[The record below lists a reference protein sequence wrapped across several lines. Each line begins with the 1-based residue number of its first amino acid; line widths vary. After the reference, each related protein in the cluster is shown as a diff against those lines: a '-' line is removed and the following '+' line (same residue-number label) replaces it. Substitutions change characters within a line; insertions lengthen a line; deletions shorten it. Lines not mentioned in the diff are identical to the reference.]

1 MSDGGAGRRLPEAL
15 LEEIFQQAVVED
27 LTDFTVHRPV
37 DGRDP
42 QLVLIVAPAGAAT
55 GGLHEDL
62 AAELGDFGG
71 IVPVV
76 SDELRIYHP
85 DYFRLVVEH
94 PEAVIEHT
102 DQAARWWQDRAVEH
116 LAVRG
121 YNIAFE
127 DHFSTPDRLLD
138 TAMTFAGVGY
148 QVRVAATAVPAVL
161 SRFGIIEMY
170 ARVAEATGTGAWVSA
185 EDHDVSYDE
194 VTEILY
200 RAEVGDTVSGITLR
214 DHTGVIYD
222 RWRDPSGSWPSGT
235 VSAVDALAKARTDPL
250 ATPQR
255 VALANRFAGTI
266 ERLAEAGLAQRSL
279 YETAGQVAQDLAG
292 YPSALDA
299 RTAARL
305 NSAMLALLDADTD
318 AAEHPLDTALVDL
331 EVLNEELDSRPRWP
345 PMPDAGAEP
354 PFPEP
359 PEPDLGFQP

>member
-1 MSDGGAGRRLPEAL
+1 MSNGGAGRRLPEAL
-15 LEEIFQQAVVED
+15 LEELFQQDVVAD
-27 LTDFTVHRPV
+27 LVDLSVHRPA

-42 QLVLIVAPAGAAT
+42 QLVLLVAPAGAAT
-55 GGLHEDL
+55 GGLHADL
-62 AAELGDFGG
+62 AAEFGDLDG

-85 DYFRLVVEH
+85 DYMRLVVQH

-127 DHFSTPDRLLD
+127 DHFSTPDRVLD
-138 TAMTFAGVGY
+138 TATTFAGVGY

-170 ARVAEATGTGAWVSA
+170 ARVAEATGTGPWVSA

-194 VTEILY
+194 VTEILH
-200 RAEVGDTVSGITLR
+200 RAEVGETVTGITLR
-214 DHTGVIYD
+214 DHAGVVYD
-222 RWRDPSGSWPSGT
+222 RWRDASGSWPTGT
-235 VSAVDALAKARTDPL
+235 LSAVDALAKARTDPL
-250 ATPQR
+250 TARQR
-255 VALANRFAGTI
+255 AALANRLAGTI
-266 ERLAEAGLAQRSL
+266 ERLAEAGLASRSL

-292 YPSALDA
+292 YPPALDA

-305 NSAMLALLDADTD
+305 NSAMLALLDGDTGP
-318 AAEHPLDTALVDL
+318 AEHPLDTAVADL
-331 EVLNEELDSRPRWP
+331 KVLNEDLDRRPPRP
-345 PMPDAGAEP
+345 SVPDAGAEP
-354 PFPEP
+354 PLPEH
-359 PEPDLGFQP
+359 PEPDLGPEP